1 MTTSSPRQFP
11 LKGFDVVIGITGS
24 IAAYKSAEIISRL
37 KKYGANVF
45 AVMTHSACEFISSL
59 TIESISGNPVATNL
73 FKRSGDWEVEHIA
86 LANRASLFL
95 IAPATANVLAK
106 MAYGIA
112 DDMLTSTVLATKAPI
127 VIAPAMNTGM
137 WTAPAT
143 AENIQILVKRG
154 VHIIGPDKGLLACGD
169 VGLGRMSEPHDI
181 TDRVVALL
189 CQEKQHDFY
198 GVKILVTAGPTRE
211 RIDPVRYLT
220 NDSSGK
226 MGYAIADAA
235 IKRGAD
241 VTLVSGPVHLP
252 PPVGVRLLPVSS
264 TSDLLNIMLR
274 ESPAHDIVVQAAAP
288 ADFTTTAH
296 QQKIKM
302 TGSHSWTLPLT
313 RTPDVAKAIGDIK
326 RPNQVFVGFAA
337 ETEHLTDN
345 ARTKL
350 KEKKLDIIIAN
361 DVTQPGA
368 GFNAD
373 TNIVTLLSETS
384 TEEIPIIKKEKLA
397 YLLLDRIKALYE
409 EKRLHD

>member
-1 MTTSSPRQFP
+1 MTTSSPKQYP
-11 LKGFDVVIGITGS
+11 LKGLDIVIGITGS

-37 KKYGANVF
+37 KKHGANVF
-45 AVMTHSACEFISSL
+45 TVMTQSACEFITSL

-73 FKRSGDWEVEHIA
+73 FKRSNDWEVEHIA

-106 MAYGIA
+106 MAFGIA

-143 AENIQILVKRG
+143 EENIRILTKRG

-169 VGLGRMSEPHDI
+169 VGLGRMSEPHAI
-181 TDRVVALL
+181 VERVVALL
-189 CQEKQHDFY
+189 CQEKQNDFC

-211 RIDPVRYLT
+211 RIDPVRYMT

-241 VTLVSGPVHLP
+241 VTLVSGPVHIP

-264 TSDLLNIMLR
+264 TADLLNVMLR
-274 ESPAHDIVVQAAAP
+274 ESIVHDIIIQAAAP
-288 ADFTTTAH
+288 ADYTMTAQ
-296 QQKIKM
+296 QQKVKT
-302 TGSHSWTLPLT
+302 TGSHPLVLPLT
-313 RTPDVAKAIGDIK
+313 RTPDVAKAIGDNK
-326 RPNQVFVGFAA
+326 RPDQVFVGFAA
-337 ETEHLTDN
+337 ETDHLTEN

-350 KEKKLDIIIAN
+350 KEKNLDIIIAN
-361 DVTQPGA
+361 DVTKPGA
-368 GFNAD
+368 GFNVD

-384 TEEIPIIKKEKLA
+384 TEEIPIMKKEKLA
-397 YLLLDRIKALYE
+397 YLLLDRIKALFD